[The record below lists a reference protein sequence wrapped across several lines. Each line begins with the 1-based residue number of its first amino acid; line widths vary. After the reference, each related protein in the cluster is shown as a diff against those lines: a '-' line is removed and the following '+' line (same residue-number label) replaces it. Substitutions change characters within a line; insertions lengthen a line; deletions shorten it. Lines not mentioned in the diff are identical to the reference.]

1 MGRGF
6 YAYAAGK
13 ISDCGMSIPPV
24 LTRVHDLSQSIAQ
37 VIAPLCEEKFWMT
50 TQLKSSE
57 SPVGES
63 ATGKTCYVPQNHRRI
78 LCIFPKYSRSFGT
91 FHHAYPLM
99 GIRKVRAFMPPQGI
113 LVVAAYL
120 PKQWE
125 IRFIDEN
132 VQPAKRSDY
141 NWADVVIVSGMHIQ
155 RPQINQ
161 INELA
166 HRAGKITV
174 VGGPSVS
181 GCPEYYPDFDILHLG
196 ELGDATDQMIEYLDQ
211 QAERPKQQ
219 IRFETKER
227 LPLSEFPIPAYH
239 LLDINHYFL
248 ANIQFSSGCP
258 YRCEFCDIPELYG
271 RSPRLKNPEQI
282 LAELDAMLAAGNPG
296 AVYFVDDNFVG
307 DRRALM
313 TLLPHLIDWQ
323 KRNGYPVQF
332 ACEAT
337 LNLAQS
343 PKLLEMM
350 REAYFCTVFCGIE
363 TPETEA
369 LKSISKT
376 HNLSM
381 PILEAVK
388 ILNSYGM
395 EVVSGIIMGLDTDTP
410 ETADRILEFIRLSQI
425 PMLTINLLHAL
436 PRTPLWR
443 RLEEEGRLVVEDNR
457 DSNVEFLMPY
467 EQVIDMWRRCITEAY
482 EPEFLYQRFAYNM
495 EHTYPKRISVPNSPA
510 RTSGAN
516 IRKGLTM
523 LANILIRVGVFSH
536 YRKTFWKM
544 AYPALK
550 SGDIESLIHVGL
562 VGHHLI
568 KFAAECATGEESAS
582 FYSQKLRKTQ
592 PKQLEASVAGN

>member
-1 MGRGF
+1 
-6 YAYAAGK
+6 
-13 ISDCGMSIPPV
+13 
-24 LTRVHDLSQSIAQ
+24 
-37 VIAPLCEEKFWMT
+37 MT
-50 TQLKSSE
+50 TQLKSFENPVSE
-57 SPVGES
+57 TP
-63 ATGKTCYVPQNHRRI
+63 AGKTCYIPQNPRRI

-99 GIRKVRAFMPPQGI
+99 GVRKVRAFMPPQGI

-120 PKQWE
+120 PKKWE

-132 VQPAKRSDY
+132 VHPAKRADY
-141 NWADVVIVSGMHIQ
+141 QWADVVIVSGMHIQ
-155 RPQINQ
+155 RPQINR
-161 INELA
+161 INQLA
-166 HRAGKITV
+166 HQAGKITV

-211 QAERPKQQ
+211 YRERPQQQ

-239 LLDINHYFL
+239 LLNINHYFL

-271 RSPRLKNPEQI
+271 RNPRMKTPEQI
-282 LAELDAMLAAGNPG
+282 LAELDAIRQAGNPG

-363 TPETEA
+363 TPETDA

-381 PILEAVK
+381 PILDAVK
-388 ILNSYGM
+388 VLNSYGM
-395 EVVSGIIMGLDTDTP
+395 EVVSGIIMGLDTDTS

-443 RLEEEGRLVVEDNR
+443 RLEQEGRLVFEEDR

-467 EQVIDMWRRCITEAY
+467 EQVIDMWQRCITEAY
-482 EPEFLYQRFAYNM
+482 KPEFLYQRFAYNM
-495 EHTYPKRISVPNSPA
+495 EHTYPNRIKVPNSPA

-544 AYPALK
+544 AYPKLK
-550 SGDIESLIHVGL
+550 AGKIEGLIHVGL

-568 KFAAECATGEESAS
+568 KFAAECARGKETAS
-582 FYSQKLRKTQ
+582 FYSQKLRNSQ
-592 PKQLEASVAGN
+592 VQERVGESQSV